1 MRTDH
6 NVNEREKNVFIEVV
20 QFCKK
25 YVKNEKVVAKVQNMC
40 YYIEKWTKH
49 IGSNDKYHKNCDCKN
64 MFVRM
69 K

>member
-40 YYIEKWTKH
+40 YYIEK
-49 IGSNDKYHKNCDCKN
+49 
-64 MFVRM
+64 
-69 K
+69 